1 MSGELRYRSNYRPR
15 RRGLTPL
22 QIAGIM
28 IAAIVVLIVA
38 IVGIAKVAGGHDSG
52 SSTTTAAAPCATTKV
67 IPAEVLPNT
76 QTVRVNVYNSTK
88 TAGLAKSVAGV
99 LGARGFVIHK
109 VANDPKGNTVTG
121 IAEIRYGPATA
132 DAAQLLTYYFP
143 GAILV
148 NDARSK
154 HVVDV
159 AIGSAYSTMPGT
171 AQIAAALASPS
182 PSTSGPGCSPKPGQT
197 SPASGGAKATFGPA
211 PAVPAGPT
219 G

>member
-99 LGARGFVIHK
+99 LGARGFARFRHVVIPAAMPQVVSGMK
-109 VANDPKGNTVTG
+109 QGWAFAWRSLMAGELIVIVANRPSIGTQLQNSRDLSDYPWMMATMVLIFVVGVAVDSLVFGTV
-121 IAEIRYGPATA
+121 ER
-132 DAAQLLTYYFP
+132 
-143 GAILV
+143 
-148 NDARSK
+148 
-154 HVVDV
+154 
-159 AIGSAYSTMPGT
+159 
-171 AQIAAALASPS
+171 
-182 PSTSGPGCSPKPGQT
+182 
-197 SPASGGAKATFGPA
+197 
-211 PAVPAGPT
+211 AVLRRRGLGPT
-219 G
+219 R